1 MESNIKINRGLK
13 GIYFER
19 SSISDIN
26 GSKGELTYRG
36 YQIDDLAKN
45 STFEEVCYL
54 IIFGDLP
61 TNDELNNFN
70 EKLQKYRSIPEEIY
84 EIIKLTKNGHPMD
97 VLRSCVSS
105 FKSVK
110 IGHQDKSKDDLLEN
124 GIKLISQIP
133 IVIAAHQRIRNNL
146 SPIKPDIRLSHSAN
160 WIYMLNG
167 QLPTKENEKLTDLDF
182 MLHAEHGSNAS
193 SFAARVTIGTKAD
206 IYDAFVTAISTLS
219 GPAHGGAAEDV
230 MKMINEIAEPENVK
244 NFIKSKRLNKE
255 PITGFGHR
263 VYRKEDPRAKY
274 LKKGLKKLSI
284 EKGEPKWFK
293 ILENVVNEMKPYS
306 RLGLNVNVDFYS
318 GAIYNLQ
325 KIPMDLYVP
334 IFAIGRTPGWI
345 AQCLEQFET
354 NILIR
359 PLTLYN
365 GAKDR
370 KYIKISER

>member
-19 SSISDIN
+19 SSISDID

-70 EKLQKYRSIPEEIY
+70 KKLQKYRSIPEEIY

-105 FKSVK
+105 FKSVHISK
-110 IGHQDKSKDDLLEN
+110 NKTKDDFLEN

-146 SPIKPDIRLSHSAN
+146 SPIKPNISVSHSAN
-160 WIYMLNG
+160 WLYMLNG
-167 QLPTKENEKLTDLDF
+167 QLPTKENEKLTDLDLI
-182 MLHAEHGSNAS
+182 LHAEHGSNAS

-230 MKMINEIAEPENVK
+230 MKMIDEISEPENVK
-244 NFIKSKRLNKE
+244 NFIKNKRLNKE

-263 VYRKEDPRAKY
+263 VYRKEDPRAKH

-306 RLGLNVNVDFYS
+306 RHGLNVNVDFYS
-318 GAIYNLQ
+318 GAVYNLQ

-345 AQCLEQFET
+345 AQCLEQFES

-359 PLTLYN
+359 PLTMYN
-365 GAKDR
+365 GDKDR
-370 KYIKISER
+370 KYTEISKR

>member
-1 MESNIKINRGLK
+1 MEANIKINRGLK

-19 SSISDIN
+19 SSISDID

-70 EKLQKYRSIPEEIY
+70 KKLQKYRSIPEEIY

-105 FKSVK
+105 FKSVHISK
-110 IGHQDKSKDDLLEN
+110 NKTKDDFLEN

-146 SPIKPDIRLSHSAN
+146 SPIKPNISLSHSAN
-160 WIYMLNG
+160 WLYMLG
-167 QLPTKENEKLTDLDF
+167 GKLPTKENEKLTDLDLI
-182 MLHAEHGSNAS
+182 LHAEHGSNAS
-193 SFAARVTIGTKAD
+193 SFAASVTIGTKAD

-230 MKMINEIAEPENVK
+230 MKMIDEISEPENVK
-244 NFIKSKRLNKE
+244 NFINNKRLNKE

-263 VYRKEDPRAKY
+263 VYRKEDPRAKH

-306 RLGLNVNVDFYS
+306 RHGLNVNVDFYS
-318 GAIYNLQ
+318 GAVYNLQ

-345 AQCLEQFET
+345 AQCLEQFES

-359 PLTLYN
+359 PLTMYN
-365 GAKDR
+365 GDKDR
-370 KYIKISER
+370 KYTEISKR

>member
-19 SSISDIN
+19 SSISDID

-70 EKLQKYRSIPEEIY
+70 KKLQKYRSIPEEIY

-105 FKSVK
+105 FKSVHISK
-110 IGHQDKSKDDLLEN
+110 NKTKDDFLEN

-146 SPIKPDIRLSHSAN
+146 SPIKPNISLSHSAN
-160 WIYMLNG
+160 WLYMLSG
-167 QLPTKENEKLTDLDF
+167 QLPTKENEKITDLDLI
-182 MLHAEHGSNAS
+182 LHAEHGSNAS

-230 MKMINEIAEPENVK
+230 MKMIDEISEPENVK
-244 NFIKSKRLNKE
+244 NFINNKRLNKE

-263 VYRKEDPRAKY
+263 VYRKEDPRAKH

-306 RLGLNVNVDFYS
+306 RHGLNVNVDFYS
-318 GAIYNLQ
+318 GAVYNLQ

-345 AQCLEQFET
+345 AQCLEQFES

-359 PLTLYN
+359 PLTMYN
-365 GAKDR
+365 GDKDR
-370 KYIKISER
+370 KYTEISKR

>member
-19 SSISDIN
+19 SSISDID

-70 EKLQKYRSIPEEIY
+70 KKLQKYRSIPEEIY
-84 EIIKLTKNGHPMD
+84 QIIKLTKNGHPMD

-105 FKSVK
+105 FKSVHMGK
-110 IGHQDKSKDDLLEN
+110 NKTKDDFLEN

-146 SPIKPDIRLSHSAN
+146 SPIKPNISLSHSAN
-160 WIYMLNG
+160 WLYMLSG
-167 QLPTKENEKLTDLDF
+167 QLPTKENEKLTDLDLI
-182 MLHAEHGSNAS
+182 LHAEHGSNAS

-230 MKMINEIAEPENVK
+230 MKMIDEISEPENVK
-244 NFIKSKRLNKE
+244 NFIKNKRLNKE

-263 VYRKEDPRAKY
+263 VYRKEDPRAKH

-306 RLGLNVNVDFYS
+306 RHGLNVNVDFYS

-325 KIPMDLYVP
+325 KIPIDLYVP

-345 AQCLEQFET
+345 AQCLEQFES

-359 PLTLYN
+359 PLTMYN
-365 GAKDR
+365 GDKDR
-370 KYIKISER
+370 KYTEISKR

>member
-19 SSISDIN
+19 SSISDID

-70 EKLQKYRSIPEEIY
+70 KKLQKYRSIPEEIY

-105 FKSVK
+105 FKSVH
-110 IGHQDKSKDDLLEN
+110 ISKNKTKGDFLEN

-146 SPIKPDIRLSHSAN
+146 SPIKPNISLSHSAN
-160 WIYMLNG
+160 WLYMLSG
-167 QLPTKENEKLTDLDF
+167 KLPTKENEKLTDLDLI
-182 MLHAEHGSNAS
+182 LHAEHGSNAS

-230 MKMINEIAEPENVK
+230 MKMIDEISEPENVK
-244 NFIKSKRLNKE
+244 NFINNKRLNKE

-263 VYRKEDPRAKY
+263 VYRKEDPRAKH

-306 RLGLNVNVDFYS
+306 RHGLNVNVDFYS
-318 GAIYNLQ
+318 GAVYNLQ

-345 AQCLEQFET
+345 AQCLEQFES

-359 PLTLYN
+359 PLTMYN
-365 GAKDR
+365 GDKDR
-370 KYIKISER
+370 KYIEISKR

>member
-19 SSISDIN
+19 SSISDID

-70 EKLQKYRSIPEEIY
+70 KKLQKYRSIPEEIY
-84 EIIKLTKNGHPMD
+84 EIIKLTKSGHPMD

-105 FKSVK
+105 FKSVHISK
-110 IGHQDKSKDDLLEN
+110 NKTKDDFLEN

-146 SPIKPDIRLSHSAN
+146 SPIKPNISLSHSAN
-160 WIYMLNG
+160 WLYMLSG
-167 QLPTKENEKLTDLDF
+167 QLPTKENEKITDLDLI
-182 MLHAEHGSNAS
+182 LHAEHGSNAS

-230 MKMINEIAEPENVK
+230 MKMIDEISEPENVK
-244 NFIKSKRLNKE
+244 NFINNKRLNKE

-263 VYRKEDPRAKY
+263 VYRKEDPRAKH

-306 RLGLNVNVDFYS
+306 RHGLNVNVDFYS
-318 GAIYNLQ
+318 GAVYNLQ

-345 AQCLEQFET
+345 AQCLEQFES

-359 PLTLYN
+359 PLTMYN
-365 GAKDR
+365 GDKDR
-370 KYIKISER
+370 KYTEISKR

>member
-19 SSISDIN
+19 SSISDID
-26 GSKGELTYRG
+26 GSKGELSYRG

-61 TNDELNNFN
+61 TNEELNNFN

-84 EIIKLTKNGHPMD
+84 EIIKITKNGHPMD
-97 VLRSCVSS
+97 VLRTCVSS
-105 FKSVK
+105 FKSVNMNK
-110 IGHQDKSKDDLLEN
+110 KNESKDDLLEN

-146 SPIKPDIRLSHSAN
+146 FPIKPDISLSHSAN
-160 WIYMLNG
+160 WLYMLNG
-167 QLPTKENEKLTDLDF
+167 QLPTKENEKLTDLDLI
-182 MLHAEHGSNAS
+182 LHAEHGSNAS

-230 MKMINEIAEPENVK
+230 MKMIDEISEPENVK
-244 NFIKSKRLNKE
+244 NFINNKRLNKQ

-263 VYRKEDPRAKY
+263 VYRKEDPRAKH

-284 EKGEPKWFK
+284 EQGEPKWFK
-293 ILENVVNEMKPYS
+293 ILENVVDEMKPYS
-306 RLGLNVNVDFYS
+306 RHGLNVNVDFYS

-325 KIPMDLYVP
+325 KIPIDLYVP

-345 AQCLEQFET
+345 AQCLEQFES

-359 PLTLYN
+359 PLTMYN
-365 GAKDR
+365 GDKDR
-370 KYIKISER
+370 KYTEISNR

>member
-19 SSISDIN
+19 SSISDID

-70 EKLQKYRSIPEEIY
+70 KKLQKYRSIPEEIY
-84 EIIKLTKNGHPMD
+84 QIIKLTKNGHPMD

-105 FKSVK
+105 FKSVHISK
-110 IGHQDKSKDDLLEN
+110 NKTKDDFLEN

-146 SPIKPDIRLSHSAN
+146 SPIKPNISLSHSAN
-160 WIYMLNG
+160 WLYMLSG
-167 QLPTKENEKLTDLDF
+167 QLPTKENEKLTDLDLI
-182 MLHAEHGSNAS
+182 LHAEHGSNAS

-230 MKMINEIAEPENVK
+230 MKMIDEISEPENVK
-244 NFIKSKRLNKE
+244 NFINNKRLNKE

-263 VYRKEDPRAKY
+263 VYRKEDPRAKH

-306 RLGLNVNVDFYS
+306 RHGLNVNVDFYS
-318 GAIYNLQ
+318 GAVYNLQ

-334 IFAIGRTPGWI
+334 IFAIGRTPGWV
-345 AQCLEQFET
+345 AQCLEQFES

-359 PLTLYN
+359 PLTMYN
-365 GAKDR
+365 GDKDR
-370 KYIKISER
+370 KYTEISKR

>member
-19 SSISDIN
+19 SSISDID

-70 EKLQKYRSIPEEIY
+70 KKLQKYRSIPEEIY
-84 EIIKLTKNGHPMD
+84 EIIKLTKSGHPMD

-105 FKSVK
+105 FKSVHISK
-110 IGHQDKSKDDLLEN
+110 NKTKDDFLEN

-146 SPIKPDIRLSHSAN
+146 SPIKPNISLSHSAN
-160 WIYMLNG
+160 WLYMLSG
-167 QLPTKENEKLTDLDF
+167 QLPTKENEKLTDLDLI
-182 MLHAEHGSNAS
+182 LHAEHGSNAS

-230 MKMINEIAEPENVK
+230 MKMIDEISEPENVK
-244 NFIKSKRLNKE
+244 NFINNKRLNKE

-263 VYRKEDPRAKY
+263 VYRKEDPRAKH

-306 RLGLNVNVDFYS
+306 RHGLNVNVDFYS
-318 GAIYNLQ
+318 GAVYNLQ

-345 AQCLEQFET
+345 AQCLEQFES

-359 PLTLYN
+359 PLTMYN
-365 GAKDR
+365 GDKDR
-370 KYIKISER
+370 KYTEISKR

>member
-19 SSISDIN
+19 SSISDID

-70 EKLQKYRSIPEEIY
+70 KKLQKYRSIPEEIY
-84 EIIKLTKNGHPMD
+84 QIIKLTKNGHPMD

-105 FKSVK
+105 FKSVHMSK
-110 IGHQDKSKDDLLEN
+110 NKTKDDFLEN

-146 SPIKPDIRLSHSAN
+146 SPIKPNISLSHSAN
-160 WIYMLNG
+160 WLYMLSG
-167 QLPTKENEKLTDLDF
+167 QLPTKENEKITDLDLI
-182 MLHAEHGSNAS
+182 LHAEHGSNAS

-230 MKMINEIAEPENVK
+230 MKMIDEISEPENVK
-244 NFIKSKRLNKE
+244 NFINNKRLNKE

-263 VYRKEDPRAKY
+263 VYRKEDPRAKH

-306 RLGLNVNVDFYS
+306 RHGLNVNVDFYS
-318 GAIYNLQ
+318 GAVYNLQ

-334 IFAIGRTPGWI
+334 IFAIGRTPGWV
-345 AQCLEQFET
+345 AQCLEQFES

-359 PLTLYN
+359 PLTMYN
-365 GAKDR
+365 GDKDR
-370 KYIKISER
+370 KYTEISKR

>member
-19 SSISDIN
+19 SSISDID

-70 EKLQKYRSIPEEIY
+70 KKLQKYRSIPEEIY

-105 FKSVK
+105 FKSVHISK
-110 IGHQDKSKDDLLEN
+110 NKTKDDFLEN

-146 SPIKPDIRLSHSAN
+146 SPIKPNISLSHSAN
-160 WIYMLNG
+160 WLYMLSG
-167 QLPTKENEKLTDLDF
+167 QLPTKENEKLTDLDLI
-182 MLHAEHGSNAS
+182 LHAEHGSNAS

-230 MKMINEIAEPENVK
+230 MKMIDEISEPENVK
-244 NFIKSKRLNKE
+244 DFINNKRLNKE

-263 VYRKEDPRAKY
+263 VYRKEDPRAKH

-306 RLGLNVNVDFYS
+306 RHGLNVNVDFYS
-318 GAIYNLQ
+318 GAVYNLQ

-345 AQCLEQFET
+345 AQCLEQFES

-359 PLTLYN
+359 PLTMYN
-365 GAKDR
+365 GDKDR
-370 KYIKISER
+370 KYTEISKR

>member
-19 SSISDIN
+19 SSISDID

-70 EKLQKYRSIPEEIY
+70 KKLQKYRSIPEEIY

-105 FKSVK
+105 FKSVH
-110 IGHQDKSKDDLLEN
+110 ISKNKTKGDFLEN

-146 SPIKPDIRLSHSAN
+146 SPIKPNISLSHSAN
-160 WIYMLNG
+160 WLYMLSG
-167 QLPTKENEKLTDLDF
+167 QLPTKENEKLTDLDLI
-182 MLHAEHGSNAS
+182 LHAEHGSNAS

-230 MKMINEIAEPENVK
+230 MKMIDEISEPENVK
-244 NFIKSKRLNKE
+244 NFINNKRLNKE

-263 VYRKEDPRAKY
+263 VYRKEDPRAKH

-306 RLGLNVNVDFYS
+306 RHGLNVNVDFYS
-318 GAIYNLQ
+318 GAVYNLQ

-345 AQCLEQFET
+345 AQCLEQFES

-359 PLTLYN
+359 PLTMYN
-365 GAKDR
+365 GDKDR
-370 KYIKISER
+370 KYTEISKR

>member
-19 SSISDIN
+19 SSISDID

-70 EKLQKYRSIPEEIY
+70 KKLQKYRSIPEEIY

-105 FKSVK
+105 FKSVHISK
-110 IGHQDKSKDDLLEN
+110 NKTKDDFLEN

-146 SPIKPDIRLSHSAN
+146 SPIKPNISLSHSAN
-160 WIYMLNG
+160 WLYMLSG
-167 QLPTKENEKLTDLDF
+167 QLPTKENEKLTDLDLI
-182 MLHAEHGSNAS
+182 LHAEHGSNAS

-230 MKMINEIAEPENVK
+230 MKMIDEISEPENVK
-244 NFIKSKRLNKE
+244 NFINNKRLNKE

-263 VYRKEDPRAKY
+263 VYRKEDPRAKH

-284 EKGEPKWFK
+284 EKGQPKWFK

-306 RLGLNVNVDFYS
+306 RHGLNVNVDFYS
-318 GAIYNLQ
+318 GAVYNLQ

-345 AQCLEQFET
+345 AQCLEQFES

-359 PLTLYN
+359 PLTMYN
-365 GAKDR
+365 GDKDR
-370 KYIKISER
+370 KYTEISKR